1 MWGDLKPKNLMWS
14 LDVDVLKKH
23 ELNAERVRNNPMFFF
38 AMLFPICPPSAIG
51 GDMIHKC
58 HIIQH
63 WLNFPTSMQ
72 PWVSLVQ
79 GWIGHGWHPTTIA
92 ELVHWSG
99 VPICHWSLDGRPHTI
114 HACWRPNDPQ
124 LTLSL
129 QIVYQTVDGS
139 GLRKFQ
145 VEQQFSRT
153 KERNGELQPMQQV
166 WLCL

>member
-1 MWGDLKPKNLMWS
+1 
-14 LDVDVLKKH
+14 
-23 ELNAERVRNNPMFFF
+23 
-38 AMLFPICPPSAIG
+38 
-51 GDMIHKC
+51 
-58 HIIQH
+58 
-63 WLNFPTSMQ
+63 
-72 PWVSLVQ
+72 
-79 GWIGHGWHPTTIA
+79 
-92 ELVHWSG
+92 
-99 VPICHWSLDGRPHTI
+99 
-114 HACWRPNDPQ
+114 